1 MEFLKDVFGNEAL
14 TFEQL
19 SEKLKGNTEIKLG
32 NLAGGAYVGKDK
44 FQSLETDRD
53 NYKTQLEAANQ
64 QIEQFKGLNV
74 EQIQQAADD
83 WKQKYETA
91 EADYQKKLAERDYND
106 AALAALSDV
115 KFTSKAAKSA
125 FLATLKEKQLKLDNG
140 KLVGFDEILNQAKAD
155 DPSAFASDKP
165 APKFTDPITGAPLP
179 EVTKE
184 AFAKMSYM
192 EKLKL
197 KTEQPEIYKGL
208 TQK

>member
-1 MEFLKDVFGNEAL
+1 MKREEITALGIEDKDILDKIL
-14 TFEQL
+14 TL
-19 SEKLKGNTEIKLG
+19 NGADIEKQKTSVTTLTAE
-32 NLAGGAYVGKDK
+32 
-44 FQSLETDRD
+44 RD
-53 NYKTQLEAANQ
+53 NFKTQLEAANQ
-64 QIEQFKGLNV
+64 QIEQFKGLKV

-91 EADYQKKLAERDYND
+91 ESNYQSKIAERDYND
-106 AALAALSDV
+106 AALSALSEV
-115 KFTSKAAKSA
+115 NFTSKAAKTA
-125 FLATLKEKQLKLDNG
+125 FLTLLKEKQLKLDGG
-140 KLVGFDEILNQAKAD
+140 KLVGFDDVLTQAKAD

-179 EVTKE
+179 EITKE

-192 EKLKL
+192 EKLKI

>member
-1 MEFLKDVFGNEAL
+1 MKREEITALGIEDKDVLDKIMSIHGVDIEKHKNTIATL
-14 TFEQL
+14 TTERDTLQSQL
-19 SEKLKGNTEIKLG
+19 
-32 NLAGGAYVGKDK
+32 A
-44 FQSLETDRD
+44 
-53 NYKTQLEAANQ
+53 AANT
-64 QIEQFKGLNV
+64 QIEQFKGMD
-74 EQIQQAADD
+74 IDGIKQAADD
-83 WKQKYETA
+83 YKAKYESA
-91 EADYQKKLAERDYND
+91 AADFQKQLADRDYND

>member
-1 MEFLKDVFGNEAL
+1 MKREDIIALGIEDKDVLDKILAL
-14 TFEQL
+14 NGADI
-19 SEKLKGNTEIKLG
+19 EKQKTSVTTLTTE
-32 NLAGGAYVGKDK
+32 
-44 FQSLETDRD
+44 RD
-53 NYKTQLEAANQ
+53 NFKTQLEAANQ

-155 DPSAFASDKP
+155 DPSAFASDKLP
-165 APKFTDPITGAPLP
+165 PKFTDPITGAPLP

-184 AFAKMSYM
+184 AFARMAYM
-192 EKLKL
+192 EKVKL
-197 KTEQPEIYKGL
+197 KNEQPEIFKGL
-208 TQK
+208 TAQK

>member
-1 MEFLKDVFGNEAL
+1 MKREDIIAL
-14 TFEQL
+14 GIEDKEVLDKILALNGTDI
-19 SEKLKGNTEIKLG
+19 EKQKTAVTTLTAE
-32 NLAGGAYVGKDK
+32 
-44 FQSLETDRD
+44 RD

-91 EADYQKKLAERDYND
+91 EANYQKQLTDRDYND
-106 AALAALSDV
+106 AALASLTDV
-115 KFTSKAAKSA
+115 NFTSKAAKTA
-125 FLATLKEKQLKLDNG
+125 FIALLKEKQLKLDGG
-140 KLVGFDEILNQAKAD
+140 KLVGFDEILTQAKAD

-192 EKLKL
+192 EKLKI

>member
-1 MEFLKDVFGNEAL
+1 MKREDIIALGIEDKDMLDKILAL
-14 TFEQL
+14 NGADI
-19 SEKLKGNTEIKLG
+19 EKQKTSVTTLTTE
-32 NLAGGAYVGKDK
+32 
-44 FQSLETDRD
+44 RD

-83 WKQKYETA
+83 WKAKYEAA
-91 EADYQKKLAERDYND
+91 EAKHQSELADRDYND

-155 DPSAFASDKP
+155 DPSAFASDKLT
-165 APKFTDPITGAPLP
+165 PKFTDPITGAPLP

-192 EKLKL
+192 EKLKI

>member
-1 MEFLKDVFGNEAL
+1 MKREEITALGITDKDVLDKIMSIHGADI
-14 TFEQL
+14 
-19 SEKLKGNTEIKLG
+19 EKHKGMTAAVTTE
-32 NLAGGAYVGKDK
+32 
-44 FQSLETDRD
+44 RD
-53 NYKTQLEAANQ
+53 NLKTQLEAANQ

-83 WKQKYETA
+83 WKAKYESATA
-91 EADYQKKLAERDYND
+91 DFQKQLADRDYND

-115 KFTSKAAKSA
+115 KFTSKAAKTA
-125 FLATLKEKQLKLDNG
+125 FLSLLKEKQLKLDNG

-155 DPSAFASDKP
+155 DPSAFASDKLP
-165 APKFTDPITGAPLP
+165 PKFTDPITGAPLP

-192 EKLKL
+192 EKLKI

>member
-1 MEFLKDVFGNEAL
+1 MKREEITALGIEDKDVLDKIMSIHGVDI
-14 TFEQL
+14 
-19 SEKLKGNTEIKLG
+19 EKHKSATAAVTTE
-32 NLAGGAYVGKDK
+32 
-44 FQSLETDRD
+44 RD
-53 NYKTQLEAANQ
+53 NYKAQLEAANQ
-64 QIEQFKGLNV
+64 QIEQFKGLNI

-83 WKQKYETA
+83 WKAKYEAA
-91 EADYQKKLAERDYND
+91 EANYQSKLAERDYND

-115 KFTSKAAKSA
+115 KFTSKAAKSVL
-125 FLATLKEKQLKLDNG
+125 LATLKEKQLKLDNG

-184 AFAKMSYM
+184 AFAKMPYM
-192 EKLKL
+192 EKLKI